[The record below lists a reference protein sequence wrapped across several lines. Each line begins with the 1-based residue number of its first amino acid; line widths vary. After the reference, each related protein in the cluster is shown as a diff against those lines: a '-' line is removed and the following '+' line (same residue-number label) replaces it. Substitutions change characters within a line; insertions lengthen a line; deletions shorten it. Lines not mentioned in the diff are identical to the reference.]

1 MFEDMFDM
9 DTVTLD
15 VEGDPVKMALAWASA
30 AHCVAGP
37 YWPAAFGI
45 IVATAKPSDNPIEW
59 LREVGHETDRLVDEL
74 ADAEIKRGGMSPRYP
89 AWYESQAGGL
99 FLVWDT
105 SVSIILGPGKNPA
118 HLRLVL
124 LGAHEVRERFIR
136 EALAN
141 KEAAQTSV
149 RENWSLVVEP
159 FLRF

>member
-15 VEGDPVKMALAWASA
+15 VEGDPVQMALAWASA

-45 IVATAKPSDNPIEW
+45 VAATAKKPSDPIEW
-59 LREVGHETDRLVDEL
+59 LRSVGRETDELVDEL
-74 ADAEIKRGGMSPRYP
+74 ADAEIRRGGLSPRYP
-89 AWYESQAGGL
+89 AWYESQAGL
-99 FLVWDT
+99 FLTWDT
-105 SVSIILGPGKNPA
+105 SVSLVLGPGSCPA

-124 LGAHEVRERFIR
+124 LGEHELRARIAR
-136 EALAN
+136 EALADQ
-141 KEAAQTSV
+141 EAAQTSV